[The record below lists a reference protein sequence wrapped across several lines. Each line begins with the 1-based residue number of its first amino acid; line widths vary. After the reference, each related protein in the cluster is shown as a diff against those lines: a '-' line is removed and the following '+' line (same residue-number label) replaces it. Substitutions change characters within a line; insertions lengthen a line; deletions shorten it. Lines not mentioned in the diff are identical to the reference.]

1 MAEQAQAQESGQE
14 FDHNVDRYPDF
25 ADVLA
30 ALQDAEDLPDG
41 PLERVEITTLA
52 SGEATCR
59 VWTPRAEEAIGMY
72 LGVI

>member
-1 MAEQAQAQESGQE
+1 LAEDTQSPQGHEE
-14 FDHNVDRYPDF
+14 FDPNVDRYPDF

-30 ALQDAEDLPDG
+30 ALQEAEDLPDG